1 MFAGIFI
8 GIGFLLRAVCKL
20 IRWLVVNLIGLIMP
34 SKRYKL
40 KMKGMLRHA
49 DDSKDAKLQT
59 GLFRSYE
66 MTGSGLDSLF
76 TGMKSC
82 IETYNSQKRQR
93 LAVKS
98 RRPEL
103 APVFKQYD
111 ELFEGFQKQF
121 YLSADTINWKKV
133 DVYNYDQLPAYP
145 VLQKALAG
153 MKALTERQQAI
164 IDGTVADEI
173 SELELIQSVTES
185 VLLPPE
191 MTESPEQTQQMQ

>member
-1 MFAGIFI
+1 MIAGIFI
-8 GIGFLLRAVCKL
+8 GIGFLLRAVFKVIYHL
-20 IRWLVVNLIGLIMP
+20 ISGLIGLIVP
-34 SKRYKL
+34 SQRYKI

-49 DDSKDAKLQT
+49 DDGKDAKLQT
-59 GLFRSYE
+59 GVFRSYE
-66 MTGSGLDSLF
+66 MTGSGLDTLF

-82 IETYNSQKRQR
+82 IETYNAQKRQR

-133 DVYNYDQLPAYP
+133 DAYNYDQLPAYP

-185 VLLPPE
+185 VLLPPD
-191 MTESPEQTQQMQ
+191 MAESQEQTQQMQ

>member
-1 MFAGIFI
+1 MFRAIFKVI
-8 GIGFLLRAVCKL
+8 YHL
-20 IRWLVVNLIGLIMP
+20 ISGLIGVIVP
-34 SKRYKL
+34 SHRYKI

-49 DDSKDAKLQT
+49 DDGKDAKLQT
-59 GLFRSYE
+59 GVFRSYE

-82 IETYNSQKRQR
+82 IETYNAQKRQR

-133 DVYNYDQLPAYP
+133 DAYNYDQLPAYP

-191 MTESPEQTQQMQ
+191 IAESQHQTQQMQ